1 MLLFN
6 KIFLK
11 KMTNQEYHKKTDYIS
26 KSLLDLV
33 NKSPAHYKAYIE
45 GEKQAPTSAMN
56 LGSLVHSVVFDQDN
70 YAVLPECDRR
80 TKEDKLIYDS
90 FISNNEDKEIFASAK
105 DYELALNIRNAVLSH
120 PKAALLLEQGQAEI
134 PVFGK
139 IAELD
144 AKCKVDF
151 LNTKYNVCIDLKT
164 TANSA
169 PHEFAKSVYNYRYHV
184 QAAFYMDLTKA
195 ERFIFIAIEKEAPFN
210 VELYELDSE
219 AIERGRQEYLSDI
232 ETLKKCKES
241 NNFHGYTTDNKI
253 HIISLPTWAK

>member
-1 MLLFN
+1 
-6 KIFLK
+6 
-11 KMTNQEYHKKTDYIS
+11 MTNQEYHRKTDFIS

-33 NKSPAHYKAYIE
+33 HKSPAHYKAYIE

-56 LGSLVHSVVFDQDN
+56 LGSLVHSVVFNQDN

-80 TKEDKLIYDS
+80 TKEGKLIYES
-90 FISNNEDKEIFASAK
+90 FMADNEDKELFVSAK
-105 DYELALNIRNAVLSH
+105 DYELALNIRNAVLAH
-120 PKAALLLEQGQAEI
+120 PKAALLLEQGTAETSFWGRI
-134 PVFGK
+134 SDMP
-139 IAELD
+139 

-169 PHEFAKSVYNYRYHV
+169 PHEFAKSIYNYRYHV

-195 ERFIFIAIEKEAPFN
+195 ERFIFIAVEKEAPFN
-210 VELYELDSE
+210 VELYELDND
-219 AIERGRQEYLSDI
+219 AIERGRQEYLADI
-232 ETLKKCKES
+232 ETLKKCKET

-253 HIISLPTWAK
+253 HILSLPNWVK

>member
-1 MLLFN
+1 
-6 KIFLK
+6 
-11 KMTNQEYHKKTDYIS
+11 MTNQDYHKKTDFIS

-33 NKSPAHYKAYIE
+33 HKSPAHYLAYIE
-45 GEKQAPTSAMN
+45 GEKQVPSSAMN
-56 LGSLVHSVVFDQDN
+56 FGSLVHSVVFDQDN
-70 YAVLPECDRR
+70 YAIMPECDRR
-80 TKEDKLIYDS
+80 TKEGKAIYESFLAESEGKELIVS
-90 FISNNEDKEIFASAK
+90 LK
-105 DYELALNIRNAVLSH
+105 DYEQALNIKNAVLAH

-139 IAELD
+139 IADLD

-151 LNTKYNVCIDLKT
+151 LNTKYNVCVDLKT
-164 TANSA
+164 TTSSA
-169 PHEFAKSVYNYRYHV
+169 PHEFAKSIYNYRYHV

-195 ERFIFIAIEKEAPFN
+195 ERFIFIAVEKEAPFN

-219 AIERGRQEYLSDI
+219 AIERGRQEYLADI

-241 NNFHGYTTDNKI
+241 GIYHGYTTDNKI

>member
-1 MLLFN
+1 
-6 KIFLK
+6 
-11 KMTNQEYHKKTDYIS
+11 MTNQEYHKKTEYIS

-33 NKSPAHYKAYIE
+33 HKSPAHYKAYIQ

-56 LGSLVHSVVFDQDN
+56 LGSLVHSVVFNQDN
-70 YAVLPECDRR
+70 YAVMPECDRR
-80 TKEDKLIYDS
+80 TKEGKAIYES
-90 FISNNEDKEIFASAK
+90 FMAESEDKELFVSLK
-105 DYELALNIRNAVLSH
+105 DYELALNIRNAVLAH

-139 IAELD
+139 IADID

-164 TANSA
+164 TTNSA
-169 PHEFAKSVYNYRYHV
+169 PNEFAKSVWNYRYHV

-195 ERFIFIAIEKEAPFN
+195 ERFIFIAVEKEAPFN
-210 VELYELDSE
+210 VELYELDND
-219 AIERGRQEYLSDI
+219 AIERGRQEYLEDI
-232 ETLKKCKES
+232 ETLKDCKES
-241 NNFHGYTTDNKI
+241 GEYPGYTLGHKI

>member
-1 MLLFN
+1 
-6 KIFLK
+6 
-11 KMTNQEYHKKTDYIS
+11 MTNQEYHKKTDFIS

-33 NKSPAHYKAYIE
+33 HKSPAHYKAYIE

-80 TKEDKLIYDS
+80 TKEGKLIYDS
-90 FISNNEDKEIFASAK
+90 FIANNEGKEIFASAK
-105 DYELALNIRNAVLSH
+105 DYELAVQIRNAVLAH
-120 PKAALLLEQGQAEI
+120 PKAALLLEQGTAET
-134 PVFGK
+134 VFFGR
-139 IAELD
+139 ISDMA

-164 TANSA
+164 TASSA
-169 PHEFAKSVYNYRYHV
+169 PDEFSKSVYNYRYHV

-195 ERFIFIAIEKEAPFN
+195 ERFIFIAVEKEAPFN
-210 VELYELDSE
+210 VELYELDNE
-219 AIERGRQEYLSDI
+219 AIERGRQEYLADI

>member
-1 MLLFN
+1 VLLFN

-11 KMTNQEYHKKTDYIS
+11 FMTNQEYHRKTEYIS

-33 NKSPAHYKAYIE
+33 HKSPAHYLAYIE

-56 LGSLVHSVVFDQDN
+56 LGSLVHSVVFNQDN

-80 TKEDKLIYDS
+80 TKEGKAIYES
-90 FISNNEDKEIFASAK
+90 FMAESEDKELFVSLK
-105 DYELALNIRNAVLSH
+105 DYVLALNIRLAVLAH
-120 PKAALLLEQGQAEI
+120 PKAALLLEQGQAELPI
-134 PVFGK
+134 FGK
-139 IAELD
+139 IADLD

-164 TANSA
+164 TTNSA
-169 PHEFAKSVYNYRYHV
+169 PGEFAKSVWNYRYHV

-195 ERFIFIAIEKEAPFN
+195 ERFIFIAVEKEAPFN
-210 VELYELDSE
+210 VELYELDPE
-219 AIERGRQEYLSDI
+219 AIERGRQEYLADI
-232 ETLKKCKES
+232 ETLKKCKET

-253 HIISLPTWAK
+253 HILSLPNWVK